1 MCKRILIILSSIVIA
16 FTSVYVIPSQK
27 ANAIA
32 FAGVV
37 PAGITVGAGVYV
49 TAALVVGSVAT
60 VVGIEH
66 GDEINAHAQRVWDS
80 STQLAKDSLN
90 ASIDLAVATGNTS
103 VELGSDFLNW
113 LKEQINPMAA
123 EIASF
128 TSASG
133 LYKVQPYADG
143 SKEFWDLQVL
153 DSSGA
158 FYGATISVK
167 FTDRQN
173 NLWIYFGNNKVYD
186 NYLSDTDYAQLKG
199 LALSSPYG
207 AFSVV
212 SGNAGS
218 IYSGIDFKLK
228 GATAEL
234 DEIYN
239 NAVSKLTESWE
250 TMRDAGLVLPVDG
263 AVGHVGDV
271 PMSKYNKDAD
281 TYTGI
286 DGNIY
291 NPADLT
297 WSFPKPKARHGET
310 TEDGI
315 VIPDG
320 VYVNNPAITGNPAID
335 KIIAQN
341 PAIPKTITNI
351 NTGVTYMDPAI
362 PKTAQP
368 PKTPTPEKPLGTNPF
383 KDLIP
388 IAILLALLDL
398 LVAILMYLVRMFEF
412 IMQIPFVSARPIPNQ
427 AFQWF
432 KESTFL
438 GIKPY
443 SLTMTLASFFVGFAA
458 FKSIRRLFP

>member
-1 MCKRILIILSSIVIA
+1 MWKRILIILSSIVIA
-16 FTSVYVIPSQK
+16 FTSVYVIPTQK

-32 FAGVV
+32 FAGVI

-66 GDEINAHAQRVWDS
+66 GEEINAHAQRVWDS

-90 ASIDLAVATGNTS
+90 ASIDLAVATGSST
-103 VELGSDFLNW
+103 VELGSDLLNW
-113 LKEQINPMAA
+113 LESQITSLAQGMT
-123 EIASF
+123 EF
-128 TSASG
+128 TYEGAQYTVNATPTSKVFSDIVG
-133 LYKVQPYADG
+133 YELLYGKWAQAG
-143 SKEFWDLQVL
+143 S
-153 DSSGA
+153 
-158 FYGATISVK
+158 T
-167 FTDRQN
+167 
-173 NLWIYFGNNKVYD
+173 
-186 NYLSDTDYAQLKG
+186 
-199 LALSSPYG
+199 LAV
-207 AFSVV
+207 AV
-212 SGNAGS
+212 SGNQLYVRMGTWQIASQYFTTDALAKAEFNSLLTPTAVVNWANNSVGS
-218 IYSGIDFKLK
+218 TKFRWESAKEGFQDV
-228 GATAEL
+228 
-234 DEIYN
+234 YN
-239 NAVSKLTESWE
+239 TNVSKLREEWE
-250 TMRDAGLVLPVDG
+250 TMRDAGLVLPVDS

-271 PMSKYNKDAD
+271 PMTKYNKDAD

-286 DGNIY
+286 DGNVY
-291 NPADLT
+291 NPSDLT
-297 WSFPKPKARHGET
+297 WSFPKPKARYGET
-310 TEDGI
+310 TEDGV
-315 VIPDG
+315 VIPEG

-335 KIIAQN
+335 KILAQN

-351 NTGVTYMDPAI
+351 NTGVTFMDPAI

-412 IMQIPFVSARPIPNQ
+412 IMQIPFVSAKPIPNP

-432 KESTFL
+432 KEVTWL